1 MHILI
6 PVLRAGGEAIP
17 LGKNTA
23 LVRGY
28 KMSRPDWG
36 FCYARTR
43 NLIVRNSAAGGVYRN
58 CFLGKLPETPPFTD
72 KVPCHPERR
81 KERSD
86 VRSRRNS
93 LFAATSS
100 TNALSPKNSFVKGF
114 FMVVFCSMRG
124 DPSTSLHS
132 SLCSL
137 FSYAQDDRHRSN

>member
-58 CFLGKLPETPPFTD
+58 CFLGKLPETPPFTN
-72 KVPCHPERR
+72 KAPVILSEGRSEATTGVEGTPCSQQLPQ
-81 KERSD
+81 
-86 VRSRRNS
+86 
-93 LFAATSS
+93 ATLSHQK
-100 TNALSPKNSFVKGF
+100 TNL
-114 FMVVFCSMRG
+114 
-124 DPSTSLHS
+124 
-132 SLCSL
+132 
-137 FSYAQDDRHRSN
+137 